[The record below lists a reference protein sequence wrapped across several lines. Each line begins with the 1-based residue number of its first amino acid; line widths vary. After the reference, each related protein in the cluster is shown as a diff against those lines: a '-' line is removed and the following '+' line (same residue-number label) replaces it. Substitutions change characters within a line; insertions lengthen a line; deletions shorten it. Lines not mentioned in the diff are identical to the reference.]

1 MCDVQA
7 CTVACVCEWQE
18 RARCK
23 GEEQS
28 KRWQKGI
35 QLGEPRRMLR
45 DISSQLGR
53 KLAATVAVTLAG
65 RIGLA
70 DERASKRCDFRCGSQ
85 LSGRLAETGRADDAR
100 HHRSGSGTAA
110 SGMEAASRQAHI
122 PQARRLHFG
131 RPTLFLFRSVCAKK
145 KGVQSRSCD
154 PHQHASH
161 CKELEAWARLPR
173 PWPQH
178 HPFET
183 RPKRPCIVSFQ
194 AFPKHF
200 PEQRRVCLLHFEARA
215 QHLGAVGVDGRL
227 QARACTLYCLP
238 ELTKLSSLVCGYRHQ
253 AASRSALLAC
263 RRQCQAGHETD

>member
-1 MCDVQA
+1 M
-7 CTVACVCEWQE
+7 CEWQE

-131 RPTLFLFRSVCAKK
+131 RPTLFFSICLREKEGRAEPQLRSAPTCIALQGARSVGASPSSLAAAPPFRNQTQASLHRLFPSLPETFSRTAASLPPSFRSSSAAPRRRRGRWKAASSSV
-145 KGVQSRSCD
+145 
-154 PHQHASH
+154 HA
-161 CKELEAWARLPR
+161 
-173 PWPQH
+173 
-178 HPFET
+178 
-183 RPKRPCIVSFQ
+183 
-194 AFPKHF
+194 
-200 PEQRRVCLLHFEARA
+200 LLLARA
-215 QHLGAVGVDGRL
+215 
-227 QARACTLYCLP
+227 
-238 ELTKLSSLVCGYRHQ
+238 HQ
-253 AASRSALLAC
+253 A
-263 RRQCQAGHETD
+263 